1 MDTEVTRRAQRFA
14 NYHTCTSN
22 GIRESSYL
30 FPLNVI
36 RIIQSGVA
44 EVDASLFTYTK
55 EARKYLEVLKDI
67 GELLIGINVVII
79 LKMILSKYY

>member
-1 MDTEVTRRAQRFA
+1 
-14 NYHTCTSN
+14 
-22 GIRESSYL
+22 
-30 FPLNVI
+30 
-36 RIIQSGVA
+36 VA

-67 GELLIGINVVII
+67 GELLIGINVAII